1 MRPPECDGGAR
12 SESPAAAAQLE
23 TIGDAY
29 LCVTNL
35 IAPQTDHAAR
45 LARFALGAVGA
56 AADTLIDPADPGRG
70 SVRIRVGLDSGP
82 CMAGIVGQR
91 SPKYTLFGD
100 TINTAS
106 RMESTSL
113 PCRVQVP
120 PPRPQLSPQA
130 VRCDRPPA
138 PRHPFARLR
147 ALQATCARAQ
157 AFLPALRRSPC

>member
-1 MRPPECDGGAR
+1 MGLG
-12 SESPAAAAQLE
+12 QLE

-35 IAPQTDHAAR
+35 IAPQPDHAAR
-45 LARFALGAVGA
+45 LARFALAAVRA

-91 SPKYTLFGD
+91 NPKYTLFGD

-113 PCRVQVP
+113 PGRVQVP
-120 PPRPQLSPQA
+120 LPPS
-130 VRCDRPPA
+130 
-138 PRHPFARLR
+138 
-147 ALQATCARAQ
+147 T
-157 AFLPALRRSPC
+157 S